1 MKDIQHY
8 YDLLLEELNKWL
20 EAIVAGLPDAV
31 LALLVILI
39 FYIFSLIMGKMV
51 HRLFD
56 RFSDAKALNRL
67 MSTAAKVAIFIIGI
81 IIALG
86 ILGLQKLVFSLLA
99 GAGVIGLAI
108 GFAFQDLAANFIAGI
123 FMAFRRPFNH
133 GDVIKT
139 DGLLGTVQ
147 ELNMRN
153 TLIKTFDGQLVVIP
167 NKTVFENPLTN
178 YTSLGSRR
186 IHLEVGV
193 SYDTDLSKATY
204 LIKKTIEDFDFL
216 AANTSVDVI
225 AKQFGGSSINFDI
238 YYWIVYPQGKKGY
251 LEAIH
256 DGILAIKSTL
266 DKESIEIPFP
276 IRTLNFPDEAISIN
290 QSK

>member
-1 MKDIQHY
+1 
-8 YDLLLEELNKWL
+8 
-20 EAIVAGLPDAV
+20 
-31 LALLVILI
+31 
-39 FYIFSLIMGKMV
+39 
-51 HRLFD
+51 
-56 RFSDAKALNRL
+56 
-67 MSTAAKVAIFIIGI
+67 
-81 IIALG
+81 
-86 ILGLQKLVFSLLA
+86 
-99 GAGVIGLAI
+99 
-108 GFAFQDLAANFIAGI
+108 
-123 FMAFRRPFNH
+123 
-133 GDVIKT
+133 
-139 DGLLGTVQ
+139 
-147 ELNMRN
+147 
-153 TLIKTFDGQLVVIP
+153 
-167 NKTVFENPLTN
+167 
-178 YTSLGSRR
+178 
-186 IHLEVGV
+186 
-193 SYDTDLSKATY
+193 LSKATY